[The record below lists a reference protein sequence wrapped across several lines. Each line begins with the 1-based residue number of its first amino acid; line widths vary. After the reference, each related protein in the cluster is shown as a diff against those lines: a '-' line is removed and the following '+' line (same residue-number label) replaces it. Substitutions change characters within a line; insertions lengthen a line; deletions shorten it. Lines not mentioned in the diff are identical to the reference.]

1 MDPKHCRS
9 VFLAALLAGAA
20 IAAAGCG
27 RDADSLSQAAG
38 GNVDRA
44 TAAAAAAQGE
54 ASPLQTANMGPDT
67 EITSRVRQAL
77 SARADLK
84 SQQIFVDTADGVV
97 TLSGAVDSTA
107 LRDQAKQIA
116 RRVTGVKHVI
126 DLIAVKAGSAT
137 G

>member
-9 VFLAALLAGAA
+9 FLLATLLVGAA

-27 RDADSLSQAAG
+27 RDSPSQTSG

-54 ASPLQTANMGPDT
+54 EPPLQTANLGSDT
-67 EITSRVRQAL
+67 EITSRVRLAL
-77 SARADLK
+77 SAQADLK

-107 LRDQAKQIA
+107 LRDEAKRIA